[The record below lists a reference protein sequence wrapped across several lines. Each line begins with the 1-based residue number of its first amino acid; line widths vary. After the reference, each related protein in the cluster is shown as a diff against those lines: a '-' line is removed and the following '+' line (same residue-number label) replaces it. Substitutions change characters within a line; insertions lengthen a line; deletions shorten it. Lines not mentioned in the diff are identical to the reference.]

1 MWKDND
7 DKIMGILDS
16 IETQNKGCFPV
27 VCPICGEKDGHVAWL
42 RKDYYIFTEIEME
55 MKKEVCGY
63 GAVNAIILHMLCAV
77 CLNGGKIWI
86 K

>member
-16 IETQNKGCFPV
+16 IETQNKDAFQQFALFVGKRMD
-27 VCPICGEKDGHVAWL
+27 I
-42 RKDYYIFTEIEME
+42 YIFTEIEME

-63 GAVNAIILHMLCAV
+63 GAVNAIICTCFVPSA
-77 CLNGGKIWI
+77 
-86 K
+86 

>member
-27 VCPICGEKDGHVAWL
+27 VPFA
-42 RKDYYIFTEIEME
+42 
-55 MKKEVCGY
+55 
-63 GAVNAIILHMLCAV
+63 
-77 CLNGGKIWI
+77 
-86 K
+86 

>member
-1 MWKDND
+1 MD
-7 DKIMGILDS
+7 I
-16 IETQNKGCFPV
+16 
-27 VCPICGEKDGHVAWL
+27 
-42 RKDYYIFTEIEME
+42 YIFTEIEME

>member
-27 VCPICGEKDGHVAWL
+27 VCPICGEKDGHL
-42 RKDYYIFTEIEME
+42 YFHRNRDGDE
-55 MKKEVCGY
+55 KEVCGY

>member
-27 VCPICGEKDGHVAWL
+27 VLSLIH
-42 RKDYYIFTEIEME
+42 I
-55 MKKEVCGY
+55 
-63 GAVNAIILHMLCAV
+63 
-77 CLNGGKIWI
+77 
-86 K
+86 

>member
-27 VCPICGEKDGHVAWL
+27 VCPICGEKDGHLYFHRNRDGDEKGSMWVW
-42 RKDYYIFTEIEME
+42 
-55 MKKEVCGY
+55 CGKCY
-63 GAVNAIILHMLCAV
+63 HLHMLCAV